1 MGAGSL
7 LLCGNGIL
15 RAEPLRSPYGH
26 IRMPMKHSSRFVLRR
41 WRVFALLCL
50 LAPSAALADK
60 MTSAQR
66 AGAEEFLA
74 AIAGGGAG
82 AAVFAI
88 HPSELDELRARL
100 LTKMREEEKA
110 GDNTTRSR
118 LFGRGMPLPDIERLT
133 SLNFYGTIAS
143 RLSLFGRPY
152 QRVKEVGTIP
162 GPNGT
167 VYALVRGVQAKDS
180 GETEVVEL
188 VKLRPYGKD
197 WKATIP
203 EELSAQI
210 DDLIEG
216 RRRGAQPPPAS
227 AQAKPPAAGGAAP
240 PAPGEGTPREITELL
255 EVAEKTLTEGK
266 CEEYYKERM
275 SRNFR
280 QVTSKKALDALIGS
294 CKRGT
299 TKDMLLSTLKIVKT
313 LDPKFEYGGQ
323 RAVYDLSGQGLPF
336 DRFVLEKV
344 DKRWY
349 IAE

>member
-1 MGAGSL
+1 MPLKL
-7 LLCGNGIL
+7 LLSL
-15 RAEPLRSPYGH
+15 A
-26 IRMPMKHSSRFVLRR
+26 LRR
-41 WRVFALLCL
+41 WRVLALLCL
-50 LAPSAALADK
+50 LIAPSAAMADK

-88 HPSELDELRARL
+88 HPSELDELRVRL

-118 LFGRGMPLPDIERLT
+118 LFGRGMPLSDIEHLT
-133 SLNFYGTIAS
+133 APNFYGTIAS
-143 RLSLFGRPY
+143 RLSLSGRPY
-152 QRVKEVGTIP
+152 QRVKEVGMIP

-167 VYALVRGVQAKDS
+167 VYALVRGVQPRES
-180 GETEVVEL
+180 GEIEVVEL

-203 EELSAQI
+203 DELNAQI
-210 DDLIEG
+210 DDLIQG
-216 RRRGAQPPPAS
+216 RRRGPAPPPAS
-227 AQAKPPAAGGAAP
+227 AQVKPGVPGGAAP
-240 PAPGEGTPREITELL
+240 GAQGEGTPREIMELL
-255 EVAEKTLTEGK
+255 DLAEKTLTDGK

-280 QVTSKKALDALIGS
+280 TVTSKKALDSLIGS

-313 LDPKFEYGGQ
+313 LEPKFEYGGQ
-323 RAVYDLSGQGLPF
+323 RAVYDLAGQGLPF

-344 DKRWY
+344 DKRWF

>member
-1 MGAGSL
+1 M
-7 LLCGNGIL
+7 
-15 RAEPLRSPYGH
+15 
-26 IRMPMKHSSRFVLRR
+26 
-41 WRVFALLCL
+41 
-50 LAPSAALADK
+50 ADK

-88 HPSELDELRARL
+88 HPSELDELRLRL

-118 LFGRGMPLPDIERLT
+118 LFGRGMPLADIERLT
-133 SLNFYGTIAS
+133 SPNFYGAIAS

-152 QRVKEVGTIP
+152 QRVKEVGVIP
-162 GPNGT
+162 GSNGY
-167 VYALVRGVQAKDS
+167 VYALVRGIQPKDS
-180 GETEVVEL
+180 GETEVVEM

-197 WKATIP
+197 WKAAIP
-203 EELSAQI
+203 EELTAQM

-216 RRRGAQPPPAS
+216 RRRGAPPPPA
-227 AQAKPPAAGGAAP
+227 AAAGAAQGAAGAVKP
-240 PAPGEGTPREITELL
+240 AAPGEGTPREITELL
-255 EVAEKTLTEGK
+255 DAAEKTLTEGN

-280 QVTSKKALDALIGS
+280 QVTSKKALDALISS

-299 TKDMLLSTLKIVKT
+299 TKDMLLSTLKIVRT

-336 DRFVLEKV
+336 NRFVLEKV
-344 DKRWY
+344 DKRWF

>member
-1 MGAGSL
+1 
-7 LLCGNGIL
+7 
-15 RAEPLRSPYGH
+15 
-26 IRMPMKHSSRFVLRR
+26 
-41 WRVFALLCL
+41 L
-50 LAPSAALADK
+50 LAPGAAMADK

-88 HPSELDELRARL
+88 HPSELDELRLRL

-118 LFGRGMPLPDIERLT
+118 LFGRGMPLADIERFT
-133 SLNFYGTIAS
+133 PPNFYGTIAS

-152 QRVKEVGTIP
+152 QRVKEVGTLP

-167 VYALVRGVQAKDS
+167 VYAVVRGVQPKDS

-203 EELSAQI
+203 DELNAQI

-216 RRRGAQPPPAS
+216 RRRGAPPPPPS
-227 AQAKPPAAGGAAP
+227 AAAKPGAATPSTPAA
-240 PAPGEGTPREITELL
+240 APGESTPREIVELL
-255 EVAEKTLTEGK
+255 DLAEKTLTEGK
-266 CEEYYKERM
+266 CEEYYKDRM

-280 QVTSKKALDALIGS
+280 QVTSKKALDALISS

-299 TKDMLLSTLKIVKT
+299 TKDMLLSTLKIVRT

-344 DKRWY
+344 DKRWF

>member
-1 MGAGSL
+1 M
-7 LLCGNGIL
+7 
-15 RAEPLRSPYGH
+15 
-26 IRMPMKHSSRFVLRR
+26 
-41 WRVFALLCL
+41 
-50 LAPSAALADK
+50 ADK

-88 HPSELDELRARL
+88 HPSELDELRLRL

-110 GDNTTRSR
+110 GDNTTRAR
-118 LFGRGMPLPDIERLT
+118 LFGRGMPLADIERLT
-133 SLNFYGTIAS
+133 SPNFYGTIAS
-143 RLSLFGRPY
+143 RLSISGRPY
-152 QRVKEVGTIP
+152 QRVKELGTLP
-162 GPNGT
+162 GSNGY
-167 VYALVRGVQAKDS
+167 VYALVRGIQPKDS
-180 GETEVVEL
+180 GETEVVEM

-197 WKATIP
+197 WKAAIP
-203 EELSAQI
+203 EELNAQI

-216 RRRGAQPPPAS
+216 RRRGVAPPPPS
-227 AQAKPPAAGGAAP
+227 AQSGAAAVK
-240 PAPGEGTPREITELL
+240 PATPGESTPREIVELL
-255 EVAEKTLTEGK
+255 DAAEKTLTEGN

-280 QVTSKKALDALIGS
+280 QVTSKKALDALISS

-323 RAVYDLSGQGLPF
+323 RAVHDLSGQGLPF
-336 DRFVLEKV
+336 NRFVLEKV
-344 DKRWY
+344 DKRWF